1 MMLLKEI
8 LNKKG
13 GQPVTVPATAT
24 VADAIR
30 AMHDHKVGS
39 VVVPNADG
47 SPAGI
52 FTERDVLNL
61 CAEGRTDFAKM
72 SIRPCM
78 TCAMTTGKPAETV
91 SEVLVIMTARRFRHM
106 PVVADDGKMVGVVS
120 IGDLVKAKLEETA
133 REAQALREYIT
144 T

>member
-1 MMLLKEI
+1 MMQLKEI
-8 LNKKG
+8 LKKKS
-13 GQPVTVPATAT
+13 GQPVTVPPTAT

-30 AMHDHKVGS
+30 AMNDHKVGS
-39 VVVPNADG
+39 VIVPHADG

-72 SIRPCM
+72 SIMPCM
-78 TCAMTTGKPAETV
+78 TCEITTAKPGDTV
-91 SEVLVIMTARRFRHM
+91 SEALAIMTAKRFRHL
-106 PVVADDGKMVGVVS
+106 PVVEENKMVGVVS

-133 REAQALREYIT
+133 IEAKALRDYIT
-144 T
+144 S